1 MIDAKIIFDF
11 LKKQETVTQKNI
23 AKLNA
28 PKFLK
33 KRSLRSKVN
42 YLKSFELIVK
52 QSENATQYI
61 YKDTHYYD
69 TVRKVFLQFAKDKNL
84 SKSAGFAI
92 GTKKSREGVTNT
104 LDVFI
109 ADRRS
114 LFRTIDKFIDTT
126 LINMYIEALEQQ
138 FGEKIQKQKK

>member
-1 MIDAKIIFDF
+1 MINPNIIFEF
-11 LKKQETVTQKNI
+11 LKQQKAVTQKNI

-33 KRSLRSKVN
+33 KRSLRAKIN

-52 QSENATQYI
+52 QSESSTQYI

-84 SKSAGFAI
+84 PKNAGFAI
-92 GTKKSREGVTNT
+92 GTFKAREGVTNT
-104 LDVFI
+104 LDVFVS
-109 ADRRS
+109 DRKS
-114 LFRTIDKFIDTT
+114 LFNKIDKFIDNT
-126 LINMYIEALEQQ
+126 LINMYIEALEQT
-138 FGEKIQKQKK
+138 FAEKIQKK